1 MPTVTVI
8 QPTITEE
15 KSRIIRCAAYCRVSS
30 DSEDQLNSFMA
41 QLKYYENFLADS
53 ETEKL
58 INVYADE
65 GVTGTC
71 EDKREDFQRMMNDC
85 RKGKIDRIY
94 TKSISRFARNTKD
107 CLKNI
112 RELKSLGITVFF
124 EKENI
129 DTANMPDE
137 IMITIMGGLAQ
148 EESTSLSQ
156 NMRWSVQKRMQNGTY
171 KIARPPYGF
180 DIIDGNLAVN
190 ENQAQIVSQ
199 IFNWYINGCGLQ
211 KIADILNEHNVPS
224 SQKQTK
230 WTADIVKYILKNER
244 YIGDAVFQKNYV
256 TEALPHLK
264 RRNYGEKPKYYVTNT
279 NPQIIEKNVF
289 ETVQQLLKERHK
301 SYSNDGHLMSGKI
314 ICAKCGATYK
324 FKKCGEKFYWTCRTH
339 DKKSDLC
346 ENGRILE
353 SRIHD
358 AFIAL
363 HNKLFYNYKQI
374 LVPMQIA
381 LQDLKLRRFNGNS
394 NVMEIHKEIAKLKEQ
409 THVLARL
416 KTKGFLDNAKYLEQ
430 TAELN
435 AKVNKLQ
442 LELKKITHLDDEDE
456 TLDQIEMLIDYFEKQ
471 DVPITEFDESAFEF
485 LINKIV
491 IINQTKLEFHVIGG
505 LKFTEKIC

>member
-8 QPTITEE
+8 QPTIAEE

-53 ETEKL
+53 KTETL

-65 GVTGTC
+65 GVTGTR
-71 EDKREDFQRMMNDC
+71 EDKREDFQRMMKDC

-137 IMITIMGGLAQ
+137 MMITIMGGLAQ

-180 DIIDGNLAVN
+180 DIIDGNLVVN
-190 ENQAQIVSQ
+190 KDQAQIVSQ

-244 YIGDAVFQKNYV
+244 YIGDAVFQK
-256 TEALPHLK
+256 
-264 RRNYGEKPKYYVTNT
+264 
-279 NPQIIEKNVF
+279 I
-289 ETVQQLLKERHK
+289 
-301 SYSNDGHLMSGKI
+301 M
-314 ICAKCGATYK
+314 
-324 FKKCGEKFYWTCRTH
+324 
-339 DKKSDLC
+339 
-346 ENGRILE
+346 
-353 SRIHD
+353 
-358 AFIAL
+358 
-363 HNKLFYNYKQI
+363 
-374 LVPMQIA
+374 
-381 LQDLKLRRFNGNS
+381 
-394 NVMEIHKEIAKLKEQ
+394 
-409 THVLARL
+409 
-416 KTKGFLDNAKYLEQ
+416 
-430 TAELN
+430 
-435 AKVNKLQ
+435 
-442 LELKKITHLDDEDE
+442 
-456 TLDQIEMLIDYFEKQ
+456 
-471 DVPITEFDESAFEF
+471 
-485 LINKIV
+485 
-491 IINQTKLEFHVIGG
+491 
-505 LKFTEKIC
+505 